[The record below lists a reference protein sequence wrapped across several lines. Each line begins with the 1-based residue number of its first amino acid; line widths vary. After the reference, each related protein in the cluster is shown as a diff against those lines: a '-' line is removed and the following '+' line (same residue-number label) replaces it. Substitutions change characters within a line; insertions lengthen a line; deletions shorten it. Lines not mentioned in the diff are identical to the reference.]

1 MEENGLGLGFLDFEE
16 KDESSSW
23 DFLGIFVEILE
34 NFCEQYF
41 VWISVGFS
49 FSDFS
54 FLGFLEIEIKVLKK
68 EKERRKGID

>member
-41 VWISVGFS
+41 VWILW
-49 FSDFS
+49 DFL
-54 FLGFLEIEIKVLKK
+54 FLNFLF
-68 EKERRKGID
+68 